1 MKATG
6 AANRRARPAAAAA
19 ASARKAAAAASSA
32 TPSRAKPPTG
42 AIKPVRTAKRPASAK
57 RAAALPHAAKPAVGT
72 KRPAPPPAPKA
83 PPAPSAAIRAF
94 GPDEVRRAR
103 QALKLAFGGWSWL
116 NDPVF
121 EGLDH
126 VPIQGPALYVGN
138 HTLLGV
144 LDSPVMLLGLAEH
157 KGVLVR
163 GLGDRSHFKVPGWR
177 DWMKIVGTVEG
188 SRENCAELMRLGE
201 QILVYPGGALE
212 VFKRKGEQYRL
223 LWKDRVG
230 FARMAIAARCPIVP
244 FAAVGGDDLFDIV
257 LDRDQILGTPLEKVF
272 RRFGVR
278 EDQMGI
284 YRGIGPTPIPRPQ
297 RLYFKFGPPI
307 ATARF
312 GGHAD
317 DLHSCETLRDEV
329 KASVESMIAELKAAR
344 EADPHRGLGVRL
356 RRKLQRQP
364 V

>member
-1 MKATG
+1 MRAAAAPVRGTKSAVAPKRRASAAPAPAKAQAKATP
-6 AANRRARPAAAAA
+6 APAAAA
-19 ASARKAAAAASSA
+19 S
-32 TPSRAKPPTG
+32 
-42 AIKPVRTAKRPASAK
+42 V
-57 RAAALPHAAKPAVGT
+57 
-72 KRPAPPPAPKA
+72 
-83 PPAPSAAIRAF
+83 RAF
-94 GPDEVRRAR
+94 GPGDVSRAR
-103 QALKLAFGGWSWL
+103 RALKLVFGGWSWL

-121 EGLDH
+121 EGLEH
-126 VPIQGPALYVGN
+126 VPAQGPALYVGN

-177 DWMKIVGTVEG
+177 DWMKAVGTVEG

-230 FARMAIAARCPIVP
+230 FARMAIAGRCPIVP
-244 FAAVGGDDLFDIV
+244 FAAVGGDDQFDIV

-272 RRFGVR
+272 RRLGIR
-278 EDQMGI
+278 EDQMGV

-297 RLYFKFGPPI
+297 RLYFKFGAPI
-307 ATARF
+307 ATAHF
-312 GGHAD
+312 DGDAD
-317 DLHSCETLRDEV
+317 NQHHCEALRDTA
-329 KASVESMIAELKAAR
+329 KASIESMIDELKALR

-356 RRKLQRQP
+356 RRKLRRQS